1 MSGSCGNPLQ
11 DAEAL
16 VPVPLN
22 FAAADYFDQ
31 PTREVLAG
39 RKLL

>member
-1 MSGSCGNPLQ
+1 MSGSCGNPFQ

-22 FAAADYFDQ
+22 FAAADSLDQ